1 MAYDLDYF
9 KKLNKNSYAD
19 SEAAAIQAAK
29 DAANANI
36 RLIEDNY
43 GTQIA
48 DAKAAYDPLFRQNEI
63 QRAVN
68 ERFLERKAAEMGLTD
83 SGLSRTQQ
91 TANQLSYGNQN
102 AEYMRQRQKA
112 VDTLKAAMDAKILE
126 QNTNLNSNIAG
137 IKTTYADKRTADAV
151 SMYNEAVKNEAELE
165 KEKLKYINNAATT
178 AIDQFNDLYT
188 RIYKEKADMN
198 KDFNNMTSPNYG
210 KVVTSPVHF
219 DMIYEYQKSS
229 GLPTNSTQMKML
241 LNVAG
246 ISEKDYNT
254 KSEEYAAEEQ
264 KLAYDA
270 LDDDALKKEIAEKGS
285 IQPTGTAKAKSVLNS
300 IKADYASRDS
310 EKAANLQSKLKKLQ
324 EKTKK
329 ANSWDLF
336 WNGNKWLKEID
347 QLKSDIENLS
357 KNAGMNLNNEKTRDE
372 ILNTIRQ
379 SGLSLSEQYYVATQ
393 LGLQYY

>member
-1 MAYDLDYF
+1 MANDLDYF
-9 KKLNKNSYAD
+9 KKQTSKNYAD

-29 DAANANI
+29 DTANANI
-36 RLIEDNY
+36 KLIEDNY

-48 DAKAAYDPLFRQNEI
+48 DAKAAYEPLFRQNEI

-126 QNTNLNSNIAG
+126 QNTNLNTNIAG

-151 SMYNEAVKNEAELE
+151 SSYN
-165 KEKLKYINNAATT
+165 KYIEESTKAANTVD
-178 AIDQFNDLYT
+178 DQFNDLYK
-188 RIYKEKADMN
+188 RIYKERQDFAT
-198 KDFNNMTSPNYG
+198 KDVNGNLTYNNI
-210 KVVTSPVHF
+210 PVHL
-219 DMIYEYQKSS
+219 DMIYDYQKSS
-229 GLPTNSTQMKML
+229 GLPTDSTQMKML
-241 LNVAG
+241 LNAAG
-246 ISEKDYNT
+246 ISADDYNT
-254 KSEEYAAEEQ
+254 KSEEYAAQEQ

-270 LDDDALKKEIAEKGS
+270 LDDVALKKEIAEKGS
-285 IQPTGTAKAKSVLNS
+285 IKPTGTANAKFILSQ
-300 IKADYASRDS
+300 IKNIYALRDS
-310 EKAANLQSKLKKLQ
+310 GNAAVLQSKLKKLQ

-336 WNGNKWLKEID
+336 WNGNKWLEEID
-347 QLKSDIENLS
+347 ELKSEIKNLS
-357 KNAGMNLNNEKTRDE
+357 KNAGMNIKNEKTRDE

-393 LGLQYY
+393 LGLQNY

>member
-1 MAYDLDYF
+1 MANDLDYF
-9 KKLNKNSYAD
+9 YKLHKNSYAD

-29 DAANANI
+29 DANKANI
-36 RLIEDNY
+36 QLITDDFT
-43 GTQIA
+43 TQIA

-91 TANQLSYGNQN
+91 TANQLSYANQN

-126 QNTNLNSNIAG
+126 QNTTLNTNIAG

-151 SMYNEAVKNEAELE
+151 SSYN
-165 KEKLKYINNAATT
+165 KYIEESTKAAKTT
-178 AIDQFNDLYT
+178 DDQFNDLYNQ
-188 RIYKEKADMN
+188 IYKERRDSAT
-198 KDFNNMTSPNYG
+198 KDSSGNLTYNNNPI
-210 KVVTSPVHF
+210 HL
-219 DMIYEYQKSS
+219 DMIYEYQKQN
-229 GLPTNSTQMKML
+229 GLPTDSLQMKRL
-241 LNVAG
+241 LYAAG
-246 ISEKDYNT
+246 ISAEDYNV
-254 KSEEYAAEEQ
+254 KADEYAAQEQ

-270 LDDDALKKEIAEKGS
+270 LDDVALRKEITENGS
-285 IQPTGTAKAKSVLNS
+285 IQPTGTANAKFILSQ
-300 IKADYASRDS
+300 IKNIYALRDS
-310 EKAANLQSKLKKLQ
+310 GNAAVLQSKLKKLQ

-336 WNGNKWLKEID
+336 WNGNKWLEEIEE
-347 QLKSDIENLS
+347 LKSEIKNLS
-357 KNAGMNLNNEKTRDE
+357 KNAGMNIKNEKTRDE
-372 ILNTIRQ
+372 ILNAIEQ

-393 LGLQYY
+393 LGLQNYYGG

>member
-1 MAYDLDYF
+1 MANDLNYF
-9 KKLNKNSYAD
+9 KKQTSKNYAD

-29 DAANANI
+29 DTANANI
-36 RLIEDNY
+36 KLIEDNY

-68 ERFLERKAAEMGLTD
+68 ERYLERRAAEMGLTD

-91 TANQLSYGNQN
+91 TANRLSYSNQN

-151 SMYNEAVKNEAELE
+151 SMYNEAVKNETELE

-178 AIDQFNDLYT
+178 ATDQFNDLYK
-188 RIYKEKADMN
+188 RIYKERQDFAT
-198 KDFNNMTSPNYG
+198 KDINGNLTYNN
-210 KVVTSPVHF
+210 VPVHF
-219 DMIYEYQKSS
+219 DMIYDYQKSS
-229 GLPTNSTQMKML
+229 GLPTDSTQMKML
-241 LNVAG
+241 LNAAG
-246 ISEKDYNT
+246 ISAEDYNT

-270 LDDDALKKEIAEKGS
+270 LDDAALRKEIAEKGS
-285 IQPTGTAKAKSVLNS
+285 IQPTGTAKAKSVLNA
-300 IKADYASRDS
+300 IKDGYAKRDS
-310 EKAANLQSKLKKLQ
+310 ENAAALQDRLKKLQ

-336 WNGNKWLKEID
+336 WNGNKWLEEID
-347 QLKSDIENLS
+347 NLKSDIENLS
-357 KNAGMNLNNEKTRDE
+357 KNAGMNIKNKKTSDE
-372 ILNTIRQ
+372 ILNKIRQ

>member
-1 MAYDLDYF
+1 MANDLDYF
-9 KKLNKNSYAD
+9 KKQTSKNYAD

-29 DAANANI
+29 DTANANI
-36 RLIEDNY
+36 KLIEDNY

-68 ERFLERKAAEMGLTD
+68 ERYLERRAAEMGLTD

-91 TANQLSYGNQN
+91 TANRLSYSNQN

-126 QNTNLNSNIAG
+126 QNTNLNTNIAG

-151 SMYNEAVKNEAELE
+151 SSYN
-165 KEKLKYINNAATT
+165 KYIEESTKAAKT
-178 AIDQFNDLYT
+178 ADDQFNDLYT
-188 RIYKEKADMN
+188 RIYKERQDFAT
-198 KDFNNMTSPNYG
+198 KDVNGNLTYNNI
-210 KVVTSPVHF
+210 PVHL
-219 DMIYEYQKSS
+219 DMIYDYQKSS
-229 GLPTNSTQMKML
+229 GLPTDSTQMKML
-241 LNVAG
+241 LNAAG
-246 ISEKDYNT
+246 ISADDYNT
-254 KSEEYAAEEQ
+254 KSEEYAAQEQ

-270 LDDDALKKEIAEKGS
+270 LDDVALKKEIAEKGS
-285 IQPTGTAKAKSVLNS
+285 IKPTGTANAKFILSQ
-300 IKADYASRDS
+300 IKNIYALRDS
-310 EKAANLQSKLKKLQ
+310 GNAAVLQSKLKKLQ

-336 WNGNKWLKEID
+336 WNGNKWLEEID
-347 QLKSDIENLS
+347 ELKSEIKNLS
-357 KNAGMNLNNEKTRDE
+357 KNAGMNIKNEKTRDE

-393 LGLQYY
+393 LGLQNY